1 MKKSIIIFAAPA
13 FALLW
18 LTSGNSNAQV
28 GVETSVQPQK
38 KEQNV
43 KIVIRKDGQLI
54 EKDTTIVTGDSK
66 NFTYTTKKMTVAADS
81 LYHSIGD
88 DQTGKTV
95 TVTVFDDNGDK
106 GKGSRTSTHT
116 YTYTISDSLQKNGT
130 QKLVRKIEGKPF
142 LIIMENGEGKT
153 FDLTD
158 SPTTVANQIM
168 VRKVRD
174 PFAFD
179 PTDPTIVSYQK
190 KDVGKDEEKI
200 TIVRKKA
207 VQSK

>member
-1 MKKSIIIFAAPA
+1 MKKSMIIFASLA
-13 FALLW
+13 FAVLNLNY
-18 LTSGNSNAQV
+18 SNSNAQI
-28 GVETSVQPQK
+28 GVKTYSQPQK
-38 KEQNV
+38 KEQSV
-43 KIVIRKDGQLI
+43 KVVIRKDGQLI
-54 EKDTTIVTGDSK
+54 EKDTIVTGDSK
-66 NFTYTTKKMTVAADS
+66 NFTYITKKMTVAADS

-88 DQTGKTV
+88 DLTGKMV

-106 GKGSRTSTHT
+106 GKGSKTSTHT
-116 YTYTISDSLQKNGT
+116 YTYTIGDSLQKNGT
-130 QKLVRKIEGKPF
+130 QKLVRKIEGRP

-168 VRKVRD
+168 MHKVRD

-190 KDVGKDEEKI
+190 KDVGKDKEKI

-207 VQSK
+207 IQVK

>member
-158 SPTTVANQIM
+158 SLTTVANQIM